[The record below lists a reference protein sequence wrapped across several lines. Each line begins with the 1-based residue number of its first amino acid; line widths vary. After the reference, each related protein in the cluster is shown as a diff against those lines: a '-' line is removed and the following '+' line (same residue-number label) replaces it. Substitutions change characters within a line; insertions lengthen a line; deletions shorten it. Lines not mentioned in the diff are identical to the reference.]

1 MVRLPVRVAA
11 VNDYE
16 LVVEGVASLLRRYP
30 DRLHL
35 CDAIVIGE
43 PITAGPVDVA
53 LYDTYGRVGLAA
65 SVLRKLVAHPDVE
78 RVAIFS
84 LDFPPELID
93 EAHAA
98 GASGLI
104 SKRLAAEDIA
114 DALVRIAGGEFV
126 EALGHARQPAYERL
140 DWPGKRDGLS
150 ERESQVL
157 VLCAEGLRNR
167 EIAAA
172 LYVGNETVKTHM
184 RNVFAKLGLRNRV
197 EAAAFVQRTGAFVR
211 S

>member
-1 MVRLPVRVAA
+1 MPVRVAA
-11 VNDYE
+11 VNDYQ

-30 DRLHL
+30 DRLHV

-43 PITAGPVDVA
+43 PITGGPVDVA

-65 SVLRKLVAHPDVE
+65 AVLRKLVAHPDVK

-84 LDFPPELID
+84 LDFPTELID
-93 EAHAA
+93 EARAA

-126 EALGHARQPAYERL
+126 EALSQARQPAYEHL
-140 DWPGKRDGLS
+140 DWPGKHDGIS

-157 VLCAEGLRNR
+157 VLCAQGLTNR

-172 LYVGNETVKTHM
+172 LYIGNETVKTHL

-197 EAAAFVQRTGAFVR
+197 EAATYLQRTGAFLPR
-211 S
+211 